1 MNQQALQ
8 TLIPTSAI
16 NVGNF
21 QFAAGAGNLNILS
34 FFNQKCRTQVDDGK
48 VNEVQAV
55 HKPILCKRLSTH
67 FYNLVSES
75 QLTRRQVVI
84 APKPKLYAKVPIT
97 FLQ

>member
-16 NVGNF
+16 KVGNF
-21 QFAAGAGNLNILS
+21 QFAAGAGKYPKFCLTINVGPRWMMV
-34 FFNQKCRTQVDDGK
+34 KVD
-48 VNEVQAV
+48 EVQAV
-55 HKPILCKRLSTH
+55 HKPILCKRLPT
-67 FYNLVSES
+67 FITLVSES

-84 APKPKLYAKVPIT
+84 SLYAKVPIT